1 MKNFTKIVAA
11 ANPTAIPMV
20 ETGFGLWLLAQKKKP
35 SSRQMVTIPLYLAT
49 FGYEKGR
56 DVINSDVIRNLGYIH
71 SDYWFKR
78 MEAHPVSQ
86 PVGYYEII
94 DDGE

>member
-1 MKNFTKIVAA
+1 MKNFTKIILE
-11 ANPTAIPMV
+11 ANPTAMPMV
-20 ETGFGLWLLAQKKKP
+20 KTHFYLWLLAQEKP

-56 DVINSDVIRNLGYIH
+56 DVINEPAIKALGYIH
-71 SDYWFKR
+71 SEYWYKR
-78 MEAHPVSQ
+78 MKAHPVSQ
-86 PVGYYEII
+86 PVGYYSLI